1 MLRRCLPL
9 ICVGSYLVS
18 ASPFAFA
25 EGVAVQHAEAAT
37 AQEPSREQPP
47 AALNPN
53 REQQSM
59 LRAAIFI
66 QNNAGAGLN
75 ESISTFR
82 DLLSARLTDKGFSVL
97 DSHDVIARFEEFKGQ
112 DEGLNGAVSEA
123 AKLVKF
129 EKTEASVDQVLT
141 GASALRIAQML
152 DAHYLIV
159 ATLSSLG
166 EERKIFNGAGSL
178 YKSNNEVV
186 IRTLRTSI
194 RVLEGNQGGS
204 VYGDTVTVQ
213 KRLGGVDRLSVVTSD
228 ANNQLIDDAAATI
241 AENISKK
248 LNKIRDAKVETLSMA
263 ELTLTSNV
271 DGATVE
277 IDGAVLGTV
286 PGSFAVRP
294 GLHQIAV
301 SKEWYSTWRRTIN
314 VVPNQVINVA
324 LERSKEG
331 EARHE
336 ESLRVKREDE
346 LAREKGKAEIA
357 IAKEQSEAEAYAKKK
372 VADGESEFRKNSHT
386 QIEGAVEHLEIESR
400 PDTLVKVEKE

>member
-1 MLRRCLPL
+1 MQRWSPFLFGVVAC
-9 ICVGSYLVS
+9 LVS
-18 ASPFAFA
+18 
-25 EGVAVQHAEAAT
+25 HAELALSEAASID
-37 AQEPSREQPP
+37 SRVSNQPI
-47 AALNPN
+47 AALNPDK
-53 REQQSM
+53 EQNEM

-66 QNNAGAGLN
+66 QNNAGQELN
-75 ESISTFR
+75 DSVSMFR
-82 DLLSARLTDKGFSVL
+82 DILSARLTDEGFSVL
-97 DSHDVIARFEEFKGQ
+97 DSHDVIARFQEFKDQ
-112 DEGLNGAVSEA
+112 DEGITGAVSEA

-152 DAHYLIV
+152 DANYLIV
-159 ATLSSLG
+159 ATLASLG
-166 EERKIFNGAGSL
+166 EERKSFNGAGSL
-178 YKSNNEVV
+178 YKSSNEVV

-204 VYGDTVTVQ
+204 VYGDTVMVQ
-213 KRLGGVDRLSVVTSD
+213 KRLGGVERLSIVTSD
-228 ANNQLIDDAAATI
+228 ANNQLIDEAAATI

-248 LNKIRDAKVETLSMA
+248 LNKIRNAKVDTLSMA

-271 DGATVE
+271 EGATVE

-294 GLHQIAV
+294 GLHQISV

-331 EARHE
+331 EARHA
-336 ESLRVKREDE
+336 ESLRVKREDD
-346 LAREKGKAEIA
+346 LIREKSNAEIA
-357 IAKEQSEAEAYAKKK
+357 IAKEQSEADAYAKKK

-386 QIEGAVEHLEIESR
+386 KIEGPVEHLEIESR
-400 PDTLVKVEKE
+400 PDTLIKVERE